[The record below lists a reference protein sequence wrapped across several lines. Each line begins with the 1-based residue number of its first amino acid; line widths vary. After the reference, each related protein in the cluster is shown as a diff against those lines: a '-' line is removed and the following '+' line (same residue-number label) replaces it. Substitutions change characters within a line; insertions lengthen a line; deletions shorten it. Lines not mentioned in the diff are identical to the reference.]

1 MRIICPRCNFTKCY
15 QGLGR
20 LRESIQIVS
29 VNIGSVENV
38 HHGSKVHSTGICKR
52 PAPGPVAVGEL
63 GMDGDAIVDTKH
75 HGGTDQAV
83 YVYSTEDYDWWASQT
98 DRDFFPGLF
107 GENLTISGLPRNL
120 SIGDRLLI
128 GDVLLEVTSARIP
141 CDTFAARMGDS
152 GFGIAFRKAERPGFY
167 CRVLN
172 PGTVAANEAVTLIEC
187 GDSSV
192 TVLDLFRFGFAKSG
206 DERTLRRLLNA
217 PVAERVRAQLEEA
230 LARVAKP

>member
-1 MRIICPRCNFTKCY
+1 MNRN
-15 QGLGR
+15 QGLGT
-20 LRESIQIVS
+20 LRESIQIAS

-52 PAPGPVAVGEL
+52 PVPGPVTVSEL

-75 HGGTDQAV
+75 HGGHDQAV
-83 YVYSTEDYDWWASQT
+83 YVYSTEDYDWWASQG
-98 DRDFFPGLF
+98 DRDFPPGLF
-107 GENLTISGLPRNL
+107 GENLTISGLPGNL

-152 GFGIAFRKAERPGFY
+152 GFGMAFRKAERPGFY

-172 PGTVAANEAVTLIEC
+172 PGTVAANDAVTLIES
-187 GDSSV
+187 GDSGV
-192 TVLDLFRFGFAKSG
+192 TVLDLFRFGFTKSG
-206 DERTLRRLLNA
+206 DERTLQRLLNA
-217 PVAERVRAQLEEA
+217 PVAERVRVQVEEA
-230 LARVAKP
+230 LARLAKPDNAPP